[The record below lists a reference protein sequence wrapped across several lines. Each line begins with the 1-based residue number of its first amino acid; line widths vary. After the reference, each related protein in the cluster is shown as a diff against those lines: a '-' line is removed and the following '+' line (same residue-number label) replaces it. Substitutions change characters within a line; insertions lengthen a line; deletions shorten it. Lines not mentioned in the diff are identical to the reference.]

1 MMNQAVHTV
10 SSFDNELAQQELR
23 VLEMAGLVEAQLGA
37 AIEALMKRDFESAAL
52 IVAKDAD
59 VDEYER
65 KIETGALSILA
76 RRQPVAG
83 DLRYVFG
90 TIKMAGSLERIG
102 DYAKNIGKRTL
113 VLAEHREI
121 KIPSEMNVL
130 GHTVLMML
138 RDIMDAFTGRDVK
151 KAEAVWQR
159 DWETDELT
167 KRVMKKIVA
176 NIGHDVIRTMSDGA
190 PNVEAQTHVLFI
202 AKNLERVG
210 DHTTNIAEVI
220 QFQLSGAWAAS
231 DRSQSGAATRVAV

>member
-1 MMNQAVHTV
+1 MMNKAVHTV
-10 SSFDNELAQQELR
+10 SSFDNDLAQQELR

-59 VDEYER
+59 VDEYDR

-121 KIPSEMNVL
+121 RIPSEMNVL

-176 NIGHDVIRTMSDGA
+176 NIGHDVIRAMSDGA
-190 PNVEAQTHVLFI
+190 PNVEAQTHLLFI
-202 AKNLERVG
+202 TKNLERIG

>member
-65 KIETGALSILA
+65 KIENGALSILA

-151 KAEAVWQR
+151 KAKAVWQR

-176 NIGHDVIRTMSDGA
+176 NIGHDVIRAMSDGA
-190 PNVEAQTHVLFI
+190 PNVEAQTHLLFI
-202 AKNLERVG
+202 TKNLERIG

>member
-1 MMNQAVHTV
+1 MMDKAVHTV
-10 SSFDNELAQQELR
+10 TSFDNDLAQQELR

-176 NIGHDVIRTMSDGA
+176 NIGHDVIRAMSDGA
-190 PNVEAQTHVLFI
+190 PNVEAQTHLLFI
-202 AKNLERVG
+202 TKNLERIG

>member
-1 MMNQAVHTV
+1 MMNKAVHTV
-10 SSFDNELAQQELR
+10 SSFDNDLAQQELR

-37 AIEALMKRDFESAAL
+37 AIEALMKHDFESAAL

-59 VDEYER
+59 VDEYNR

-176 NIGHDVIRTMSDGA
+176 NIGHDVIRAMSDGA
-190 PNVEAQTHVLFI
+190 PNVEAQTHLLFI
-202 AKNLERVG
+202 TKNLERIG

-220 QFQLSGAWAAS
+220 QFQLSGAWAAL

>member
-1 MMNQAVHTV
+1 M
-10 SSFDNELAQQELR
+10 
-23 VLEMAGLVEAQLGA
+23 
-37 AIEALMKRDFESAAL
+37 
-52 IVAKDAD
+52 
-59 VDEYER
+59 
-65 KIETGALSILA
+65 
-76 RRQPVAG
+76 AG

-190 PNVEAQTHVLFI
+190 LNVEAQTHVLFI
-202 AKNLERVG
+202 AKNMERVG

-220 QFQLSGAWAAS
+220 QFQLSGAWATS
-231 DRSQSGAATRVAV
+231 DRSQSGATMRAAV

>member
-59 VDEYER
+59 VDEYDR

-121 KIPSEMNVL
+121 RIPSEMNVL

-176 NIGHDVIRTMSDGA
+176 NIGHDVIRAMSDGA
-190 PNVEAQTHVLFI
+190 PNVEAQTHLLFI
-202 AKNLERVG
+202 TKNLERIG

>member
-10 SSFDNELAQQELR
+10 SSFDNDLAQQELR

-151 KAEAVWQR
+151 KAKAVWQR

-176 NIGHDVIRTMSDGA
+176 NIGHDVIRAMSDGA
-190 PNVEAQTHVLFI
+190 PNVEAQTHLLFI
-202 AKNLERVG
+202 TKNLERVG

>member
-10 SSFDNELAQQELR
+10 SSFDNDLAQQELR

-176 NIGHDVIRTMSDGA
+176 NIGHDVIRAMSDGA
-190 PNVEAQTHVLFI
+190 PNVEAQTHLLFI
-202 AKNLERVG
+202 TKNLERIG

>member
-90 TIKMAGSLERIG
+90 TFKMAGSLERIG

-176 NIGHDVIRTMSDGA
+176 NIGHDVIRAMSDGA
-190 PNVEAQTHVLFI
+190 PNVEAQTHLLFI
-202 AKNLERVG
+202 TKNLERVG

>member
-1 MMNQAVHTV
+1 MMNKAVHTV
-10 SSFDNELAQQELR
+10 SSFDNDLAQQELR

-59 VDEYER
+59 VDEYDR

-76 RRQPVAG
+76 RRQPMAG

-113 VLAEHREI
+113 FLAEHREI

-167 KRVMKKIVA
+167 KRIMKKIVA
-176 NIGHDVIRTMSDGA
+176 NIGHDVIRAMSDRA
-190 PNVEAQTHVLFI
+190 PNVEAQTHLLFI
-202 AKNLERVG
+202 TKNLERIG